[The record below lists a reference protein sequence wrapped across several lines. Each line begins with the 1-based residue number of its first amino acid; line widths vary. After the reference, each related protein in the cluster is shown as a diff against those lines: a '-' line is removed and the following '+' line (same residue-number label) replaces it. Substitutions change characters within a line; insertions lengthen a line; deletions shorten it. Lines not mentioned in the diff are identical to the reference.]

1 MIMDTKSEKCK
12 VVIMAG
18 GKGERFW
25 PLSTFQS
32 PKQLL
37 SVVGKKTM
45 LQETVE
51 RLSSLVSFEDIL
63 IVARDPLGE
72 EIGRQLPELPKK
84 NILLEPVGRNTAP
97 CIGWAASSI
106 KEEDCVMVVLPAD
119 HIIKPK
125 SKFIKILKAAISQAS
140 CEDVLITLGIK
151 PAYPATGYGYI
162 RRGARGKGQESRVKG
177 QESKVK
183 RQESRVKIYKVERFV
198 EKPDERKAKEFLRS
212 GKYYWNSGMFVW
224 RKSVILGAMKKYLP
238 ELYRQLNYLRA
249 GTKRKTIKKIY
260 PKLPKVSIDYGVMEK
275 AKNTLVIPGDFSWD
289 DLGSWESVEKYFLQ
303 DKEGNILEGKGKLI
317 RSKGCFLLNKD
328 EKHLIC
334 GINLENL
341 IVVSTKKALLILP
354 KGKGQEIKK
363 LVGELNKEKSLKEYL

>member
-1 MIMDTKSEKCK
+1 MASEKCK

-25 PLSTFQS
+25 PLSTFKS

-72 EIGRQLPELPKK
+72 EIRRQLPELPKK

-125 SKFIKILKAAISQAS
+125 SKFIKILRAAISQAS
-140 CEDVLITLGIK
+140 SEDVLITLGIK
-151 PAYPATGYGYI
+151 PTYPATGYGYI
-162 RRGARGKGQESRVKG
+162 KRN
-177 QESKVK
+177 SKFK
-183 RQESRVKIYKVERFV
+183 IQNAKCKIYKVERFV
-198 EKPDERKAKEFLRS
+198 EKPDEGKAKEFLRS
-212 GKYYWNSGMFVW
+212 GRYYWNSGMFIW
-224 RKSVILGAMKKYLP
+224 RKSVILEAMKKYLP
-238 ELYRQLNYLRA
+238 ELYHQLNYLRA
-249 GTKRKTIKKIY
+249 GTKRETVKKIY

-289 DLGSWESVEKYFLQ
+289 DLGSWESVEKYFPE

-317 RSKGCFLLNKD
+317 QSKDCFLLNKD
-328 EKHLIC
+328 ERRLIC

-354 KGKGQEIKK
+354 KGKGQEIKR
-363 LVGELNKEKSLKEYL
+363 LVGELNKKKSLKEYL

>member
-51 RLSSLVSFEDIL
+51 RLSSLVSLEDIL
-63 IVARDPLGE
+63 IVARDPLGG

-162 RRGARGKGQESRVKG
+162 KRGAKFKI
-177 QESKVK
+177 SKPVPDRFRNSK
-183 RQESRVKIYKVERFV
+183 FKIYKVERFV

-212 GKYYWNSGMFVW
+212 GKYYWNSGMFIW
-224 RKSVILGAMKKYLP
+224 RKSVILKAMKKYLP

-249 GTKRKTIKKIY
+249 GAKRETVKKIY
-260 PKLPKVSIDYGVMEK
+260 PKLPKISIDYGVMEK

-317 RSKGCFLLNKD
+317 QSKGCFLLNKD
-328 EKHLIC
+328 EKHLVC

-354 KGKGQEIKK
+354 KGKGQEIKR
-363 LVGELNKEKSLKEYL
+363 LVGELNKKKSLKEYL